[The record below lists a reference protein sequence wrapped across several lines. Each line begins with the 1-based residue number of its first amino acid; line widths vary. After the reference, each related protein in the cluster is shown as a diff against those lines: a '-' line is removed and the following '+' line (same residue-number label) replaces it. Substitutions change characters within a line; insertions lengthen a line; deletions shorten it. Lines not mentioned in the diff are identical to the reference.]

1 MIRLLDQKRE
11 SLPPQL
17 GREPAAPE
25 PGLRLAVPFVRSLT
39 GTVPPWGFL
48 PRLGPLREAGAA
60 PLRVDS
66 RARSAAA
73 PESDAYD
80 KTLTRAEASRRIELL
95 RAKLDKE
102 RHAGNDRPG

>member
-1 MIRLLDQKRE
+1 
-11 SLPPQL
+11 
-17 GREPAAPE
+17 
-25 PGLRLAVPFVRSLT
+25 
-39 GTVPPWGFL
+39 
-48 PRLGPLREAGAA
+48 
-60 PLRVDS
+60 LRVDS